1 MRPTDYSRVP
11 PGYLR
16 MPPAVRAPAS
26 DARRAVLGVTGDMSV
41 DLIGNPAVARG
52 PWGFWLRLV
61 MPPARAT
68 GRQDA
73 SQRELLRRARLMS
86 IFLLV
91 GFTVTLGLAPEI
103 FLPSFDAAELAV
115 VGTAF
120 VMLVVAALL
129 NRAGY
134 VAGGAS
140 LLIASVIAAVA
151 ANQLTYPGG
160 LPVTGRTAFDLFVIP
175 ILLAGVLLPR
185 NAAIVCWAGVS
196 AFIYLDLLLGPKQQD
211 LIAFIAQQGIYTVA
225 ATPIVLL
232 GAVAAVAWVAAGSVR
247 QALREADR
255 TRELER
261 AYAYIADQ
269 KQQLEVA
276 IAAIQQVHAQA
287 ANGDLTVRAPV
298 TTSAL
303 APLAVSLNLMLD
315 RLSQARGMEV
325 AMGSME
331 QRLQRLEHVVE
342 SLAQAQLRDPVPV
355 LDMGRLTPLAQRLE
369 QLRAG
374 ILSAFQYSAELAE
387 RASSAFE
394 HYRGVV
400 YDRMLS
406 GQGTPGEG
414 DLDAMRQAEVQV
426 EHTLSLCGQFARRF
440 AR

>member
-1 MRPTDYSRVP
+1 
-11 PGYLR
+11 

-325 AMGSME
+325 AMGAWSSACNGSNMSSS
-331 QRLQRLEHVVE
+331 RSRRR
-342 SLAQAQLRDPVPV
+342 SSA
-355 LDMGRLTPLAQRLE
+355 TPCPCSTW
-369 QLRAG
+369 AG
-374 ILSAFQYSAELAE
+374 SPRWPSDSSSFA
-387 RASSAFE
+387 RASSA
-394 HYRGVV
+394 
-400 YDRMLS
+400 LS
-406 GQGTPGEG
+406 STRRSWPS
-414 DLDAMRQAEVQV
+414 APQAHSSTTAESCTIGCSPARAHP
-426 EHTLSLCGQFARRF
+426 EKAISTRCARR
-440 AR
+440 RCRWSIR